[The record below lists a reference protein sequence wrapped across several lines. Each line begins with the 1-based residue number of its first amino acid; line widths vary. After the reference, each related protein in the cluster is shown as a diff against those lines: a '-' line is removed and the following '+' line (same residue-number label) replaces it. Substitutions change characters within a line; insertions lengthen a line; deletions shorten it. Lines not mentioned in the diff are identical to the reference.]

1 MSGCARVVSDAPAPA
16 DPLAGLGARV
26 VRNLSMLSVSQVAG
40 LGISIITVSL
50 LSRALSVAEFGAFN
64 YAFALLSFGLML
76 ADPGLTTTLVRD
88 VAQTQAPGQVAIV
101 IQRALGLKLTLASV
115 VTIVFLAGA
124 WWRLEEPVRTATM
137 ILILVVPVQAWALA
151 TVVLMARV
159 QIKRGVAIELVTRL
173 AGFAALVAAL
183 ALGWGL
189 PGALMAVLIGELA
202 GVIATGRLT
211 WSVVRPRPRMDLGH
225 WRALLRASLT
235 VGGASILAVLV
246 NRLDFLML
254 ERLVGANELGYYGA
268 AYRLP
273 QLLERVPLLALATV
287 FPLMSQLA
295 ADDRGALR
303 TLYRWSLVRA
313 WWLAVAAVTVAQLVA
328 PQIVTAWMG
337 TDYLPSV
344 PALRWLLLATGCIYL
359 AVVAGNVLVAI
370 RQTRVSL
377 VIWMVAA
384 PLNVA
389 LNWWWIPR
397 AGATGAAAATCVTFV
412 VVLLASLVAVE
423 RLLPPGASP
432 TDVDGT
438 QA

>member
-1 MSGCARVVSDAPAPA
+1 MRVVSDAPAPA
-16 DPLAGLGARV
+16 GPLEGLGTRV
-26 VRNLSMLSVSQVAG
+26 LRNLSLLSVSQVVG
-40 LGISIITVSL
+40 LGISIISVSL

-76 ADPGLTTTLVRD
+76 ADPGLATSLVRD
-88 VAQTQAPGQVAIV
+88 IAQTRDPEQVAIV
-101 IQRALGLKLTLASV
+101 IQRALGLKLTLAGI
-115 VTIVFLAGA
+115 VTLVFWTGA
-124 WWRLEEPVRTATM
+124 WWWLEEPFRAATM

-151 TVVLMARV
+151 SVVLIARV
-159 QIKRGVAIELVTRL
+159 QVKRGVAIELATRL
-173 AGFAALVAAL
+173 TGFAALIAAL

-189 PGALMAVLIGELA
+189 PGVLLAVLLGELA
-202 GVIATGRLT
+202 GVVATGRLA
-211 WSVVRPRPRMDLGH
+211 WSVVRPRPRVDLAY

-254 ERLVGANELGYYGA
+254 ERLVGADELGYYGA

-273 QLLERVPLLALATV
+273 QLLERVPMLALATV

-295 ADDRGALR
+295 ADDRGALL
-303 TLYRWSLVRA
+303 TVYRWSLARA
-313 WWLAVAAVTVAQLVA
+313 TWLAAAAVIAGQLAA
-328 PQIVTAWMG
+328 PQIVTIWMG
-337 TDYLPSV
+337 PDYLPSV
-344 PALRWLLLATGCIYL
+344 PALRWLLLTTGCIYL
-359 AVVAGNVLVAI
+359 AVVAGNLLVAI
-370 RQTRVSL
+370 RQARVSL

-397 AGATGAAAATCVTFV
+397 EGATGAAAATCVTFV

-423 RLLPPGASP
+423 RLLPPGAR
-432 TDVDGT
+432 VDAEGT